1 MGVLLSFIRYKICSI
16 FDKKKHFSAVVLNS
30 SLDPM
35 SAVRPNC
42 RVYDSSLGRYSYVAR
57 NSLIQHTQI
66 GKFCSISEGCNI
78 GMPMHPTNLI
88 STSPVFL
95 KGSNY
100 LHKNFSSIEFE
111 DCPTTYIGNDVWIG
125 ANAMIKSGIQI
136 GNGCIIAAGAVVTK
150 NLPSYAIAGG
160 IPAKIIRYRFTEEK
174 IKEIEQ
180 LKWWDWSDKKLTDD
194 SDKLFS
200 YVSDYEKE

>member
-1 MGVLLSFIRYKICSI
+1 
-16 FDKKKHFSAVVLNS
+16 
-30 SLDPM
+30 
-35 SAVRPNC
+35 
-42 RVYDSSLGRYSYVAR
+42 
-57 NSLIQHTQI
+57 
-66 GKFCSISEGCNI
+66 
-78 GMPMHPTNLI
+78 
-88 STSPVFL
+88 
-95 KGSNY
+95 
-100 LHKNFSSIEFE
+100 
-111 DCPTTYIGNDVWIG
+111 
-125 ANAMIKSGIQI
+125 MIKSGIQI

-150 NLPSYAIAGG
+150 NLPPYAIAGG